1 MSEPELAVVFS
12 PREWAN
18 RLVRYVTDHGGGRV
32 RLRVV
37 EGRVALEEDFDV
49 LIAEDITSFLNPRL
63 VQELQKRGRRILGVY
78 DPEEA
83 TGRQRL
89 IGMGVDDVIETAAT
103 SEELVRRIG
112 SLTRQAESP
121 LDTRFQEIA
130 AHLSP
135 GMAMSEETRATEGA
149 GRTSRGLITA
159 VGGPPGG
166 CGATEVAIEMAR
178 GLRRR
183 GETVVVMDAD
193 EAFPAIAQR
202 LGLPL
207 VPNIRTAVDALFHS
221 TGEVSEAL
229 MAVAGGGYEVLA
241 GLANPGDWSQL
252 RPFEVTEVARELA
265 GLRDHVIVNV
275 GREME
280 DVTRFGGPDRFGIT
294 RAMIEEADV
303 VVGVGAASPVGVA
316 RLLSWIAEAAPV
328 AAARPIHVVVNKA
341 PVSKFIRA
349 ELDHEIRRTY
359 AMASLH
365 FVPFDAAVETAAWRG
380 EVVAAGPF
388 VKAVAEML
396 LQVAPKMEASRA
408 QRDGRRSKARGPRR
422 VR

>member
-18 RLVRYVTDHGGGRV
+18 RLVRHVTDHGGGRV

-49 LIAEDITSFLNPRL
+49 LVAEDITSFLNPRL

-78 DPEEA
+78 DPAEA
-83 TGRQRL
+83 TGKERL
-89 IGMGVDDVIETAAT
+89 IGMGVDDVIEAGAA

-112 SLTRQAESP
+112 SLIQRGESP
-121 LDTRFQEIA
+121 LDAQFQEITA
-130 AHLSP
+130 QLGP
-135 GMAMSEETRATEGA
+135 GMAGAAEQEGRA
-149 GRTSRGLITA
+149 SRGLITA

-166 CGATEVAIEMAR
+166 CGATELAIEMAR
-178 GLRRR
+178 ALRRR

-193 EAFPAIAQR
+193 EAFPSLAQR

-207 VPNIRTAVDALFHS
+207 IPNIRTAVDAVFHS

-229 MAVAGGGYEVLA
+229 MAVASGSFEVLA

-275 GREME
+275 GREVE
-280 DVTRFGGPDRFGIT
+280 DVTRFGGLDRFGIT
-294 RAMIEEADV
+294 RAMIEGADV
-303 VVGVGAASPVGVA
+303 VVAVGAAHPVGVA
-316 RLLSWIAEAAPV
+316 RLLSWVAEAAPV
-328 AAARPIHVVVNKA
+328 ASAKPIHVVVSKA
-341 PVSKFIRA
+341 PASKFIRA
-349 ELDHEIRRTY
+349 ELEHEIRRTY
-359 AMASLH
+359 SAASLH

-380 EVVAAGPF
+380 EVVASGPF
-388 VKAVAEML
+388 VKGVAEM
-396 LQVAPKMEASRA
+396 VREVVPKVGAYRA
-408 QRDGRRSKARGPRR
+408 HRSGRRSKARGPRR